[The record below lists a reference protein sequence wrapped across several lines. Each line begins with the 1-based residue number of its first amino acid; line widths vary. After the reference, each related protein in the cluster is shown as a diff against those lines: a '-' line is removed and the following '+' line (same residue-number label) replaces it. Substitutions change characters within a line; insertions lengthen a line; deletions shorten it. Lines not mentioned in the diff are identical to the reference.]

1 MAGKWSRIDKKS
13 IGPSHADLGRR
24 SAANFFFL
32 AIIARFQKIKKKKR
46 KKNFVEA
53 IINHMAIAK

>member
-32 AIIARFQKIKKKKR
+32 AIIARFQKIKKKK
-46 KKNFVEA
+46 NFVEA
-53 IINHMAIAK
+53 ITSHMAIAK